1 MRVSSDTLS
10 QFLINGS
17 QAAQQ
22 SLATL
27 QQQISTGNSVTEASD
42 NPLAFSEAS
51 QTQAELAQLNSYAS
65 AISSATTATS
75 ANNSAMTQIHQLVA
89 QASEY
94 ATTVDGTMSASAMQN
109 LGTETSSLIT
119 QITSIVNQQGPDG
132 TYLFGGTS
140 NQPPLTSTGA
150 YNSAANGTTTTTE
163 VAAGNAVQTSIVA
176 GGSGTPPADG
186 FLYDSATGVDVMA
199 ALQQTVTDL
208 NSGNASAVQSTDLPA
223 LNAALDQISM
233 YVGSTAASMSAVSLA
248 STQNQAQISSDGN
261 HLNALT
267 QTNLPVATVQLQQI
281 QNQYEATLEAG
292 SRVLGLSLLNYLSSV
307 PTG

>member
-1 MRVSSDTLS
+1 MRVTSDSVS

-17 QAAQQ
+17 QTAQQ
-22 SLATL
+22 ALAKL
-27 QQQISTGNSVTEASD
+27 QEQISSGNSVTEASD
-42 NPLAFSEAS
+42 NPLAFQEAS
-51 QTQAELAQLNSYAS
+51 QTQADLSQLNAYSS

-75 ANNSAMTQIHQLVA
+75 ANNTAMTQIHQLVA

-94 ATTVDGTMSASAMQN
+94 ATSVDGTMSASAMQN
-109 LGTETSSLIT
+109 LGTETSSLIS
-119 QITSIVNQQGPDG
+119 QLTSIVNQQGPDG

-150 YNSAANGTTTTTE
+150 YNTAANGNTTTTE
-163 VAAGNAVQTSIVA
+163 VAPGNAVQTSIAA

-186 FLYDSATGVDVMA
+186 FLYDSATGVNVMA

-208 NSGNASAVQSTDLPA
+208 NNGDATAVQSTDLPA
-223 LNAALDQISM
+223 LNAALDHISM
-233 YVGSTAASMSAVSLA
+233 YVGSTAANMSAVSTA
-248 STQNQAQISSDGN
+248 STANQQQVASDDN
-261 HLNALT
+261 HLNSLT

-292 SRVLGLSLLNYLSSV
+292 SRVLGLSIMNYLSST